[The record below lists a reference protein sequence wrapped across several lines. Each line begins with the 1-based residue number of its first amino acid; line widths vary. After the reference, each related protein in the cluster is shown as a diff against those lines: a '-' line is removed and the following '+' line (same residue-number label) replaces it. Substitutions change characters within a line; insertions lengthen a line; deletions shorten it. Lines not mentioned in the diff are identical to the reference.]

1 MIQRSTFNI
10 VKITKKLKSWI
21 SKTQYGQTYTLKTYP
36 FIIKDQ
42 WKIKLTAKT
51 TLITSISEEVIHSVK
66 STTIELNTIILKII
80 KHKILN
86 LRSLRTLKPT
96 SLNTTYFSVEEG

>member
-1 MIQRSTFNI
+1 VIQRSTFNI
-10 VKITKKLKSWI
+10 VKITKKSKSWI

-51 TLITSISEEVIHSVK
+51 TLITSISEEEIHSVK
-66 STTIELNTIILKII
+66 STTIKLNTILKII

-86 LRSLRTLKPT
+86 LRSLRALKPT